1 MTITQRQV
9 VLLYGGTFDPVHNG
23 HMALLWEVQH
33 QLRAQAVHLLP
44 CYIPPHKSAP
54 ATPVVH
60 RVAMLHLVTD
70 ELNAACG
77 ASVFAVDTQEVERGQ
92 VSYTIDTLIAC
103 REQWGPQVALVW
115 VMGMDSWLQLNTW
128 QRWQE
133 LTNYAHLAVVGRP
146 DHQGVTNPEQQIWS
160 QTRIAGPDSIR
171 ASAAGGVV
179 MLNTTLLA
187 IGSTQIREQLQR
199 GIRPLGLVPS
209 SVDAYIQRHGLY
221 STSN

>member
-23 HMALLWEVQH
+23 HMALLWEVQQ
-33 QLRAQAVHLLP
+33 QLRAQAVHLMP
-44 CYIPPHKSAP
+44 CHIPPHKSEP
-54 ATPVVH
+54 VTPVVH
-60 RVAMLHLVTD
+60 RVAMLQLVTD
-70 ELNAACG
+70 ELNAAYG
-77 ASVFAVDTQEVERGQ
+77 AGVFSVDTQELERGQ

-115 VMGMDSWLQLNTW
+115 LMGMDSWQQLNTW
-128 QRWQE
+128 QRWRE
-133 LTNYAHLAVVGRP
+133 LTHYAHLAVVGRP
-146 DHQGVTNPEQQIWS
+146 DYPDVISAEQQIWS
-160 QTRIAGPDSIR
+160 QTKTAGLDSMR
-171 ASAAGGVV
+171 VSTAGGVV

-187 IGSTQIREQLQR
+187 IGSTQIRKQLQR
-199 GIRPLGLVPS
+199 GIRPVGLVPS